1 MYFKT
6 YAREKERMK
15 FMLQSAPGRICFTS
29 DLWTSIVT
37 DGYLSLT
44 AHFIELNC

>member
-37 DGYLSLT
+37 DRGEHR
-44 AHFIELNC
+44 AVWAV